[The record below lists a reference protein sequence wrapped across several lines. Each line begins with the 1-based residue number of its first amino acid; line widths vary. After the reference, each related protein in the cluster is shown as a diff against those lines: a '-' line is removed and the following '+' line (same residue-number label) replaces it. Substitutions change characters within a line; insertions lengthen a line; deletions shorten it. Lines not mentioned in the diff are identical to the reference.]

1 MVSFG
6 EYKSRMDVNRN
17 INFMFQ
23 IFKFILGDDIM
34 SKIVTITLLASTLLL
49 AKPYTKADRI
59 LDMQALAEAMG
70 KIQTGFFYNNNDLVQ
85 DGALTLSDVIRRVQ
99 PPLEEKEEKDP
110 MTRFM
115 NNKVQMSNKIAKKID
130 KKAQMIIERFA
141 EGDTI
146 QALQSFSKITEKCMQ
161 CHTQLRN
168 W

>member
-1 MVSFG
+1 
-6 EYKSRMDVNRN
+6 
-17 INFMFQ
+17 
-23 IFKFILGDDIM
+23 M
-34 SKIVTITLLASTLLL
+34 SKIVTIALLASTLLL

-59 LDMQALAEAMG
+59 LDMQSMAEAMG

-85 DGALTLSDVIRRVQ
+85 QGALSLSDAIRRVQ

-115 NNKVQMSNKIAKKID
+115 NNKVEMSNKITKKID
-130 KKAQMIIERFA
+130 KKASMIIERFA
-141 EGDTI
+141 EGDTV
-146 QALQSFSKITEKCMQ
+146 QALQAFSKVTEQCME